1 MENVAFDLLKK
12 YPPIELPAFPQGEV
26 CQSFQLLSS
35 STDSTECGDDS
46 DYVYSALNAHTHVDG
61 LYELSNPLCY

>member
-1 MENVAFDLLKK
+1 VAFDLLKK

-35 STDSTECGDDS
+35 CTDSTECGDDLE
-46 DYVYSALNAHTHVDG
+46 YVYSVIHMVCALRAVCWFTSVMSAN
-61 LYELSNPLCY
+61 E